1 MNQPIQM
8 TTSVASACQVI
19 RRCIQAGTYPG
30 GSWIREMTIAQ
41 MAKVSRTSVRQ
52 ALNVLAL
59 EGFVELHPNRGAMV
73 VDWNDDSLLEVFD
86 VRVML
91 ESYACE
97 LAAERATD
105 QDVETLKKHADS
117 FAELVE
123 KDHKRLRQKIT
134 QVNNDLHQQIL
145 HSCGNQRLA
154 TLLVAVV
161 QVPLV
166 HQTFARYEIE
176 DLRRSAFQHHDLV
189 QAIARKD
196 REWAKATM
204 MAHLL
209 SGKQVIFANKNQVIA
224 SPGEAKTPVTEPK
237 KSKS

>member
-1 MNQPIQM
+1 
-8 TTSVASACQVI
+8 
-19 RRCIQAGTYPG
+19 
-30 GSWIREMTIAQ
+30 
-41 MAKVSRTSVRQ
+41 
-52 ALNVLAL
+52 
-59 EGFVELHPNRGAMV
+59 MV
-73 VDWNDDSLLEVFD
+73 VDWNDDNLLEVFD

-97 LAAERATD
+97 LTAERATA

-117 FAELVE
+117 FSELVE

-176 DLRRSAFQHHDLV
+176 DLRRSASQHHDLV

-196 REWAKATM
+196 REWARATM

-209 SGKQVIFANKNQVIA
+209 SGKQVIFANKNQAIA
-224 SPGEAKTPVTEPK
+224 SIGEAKTPVTQPK

>member
-1 MNQPIQM
+1 
-8 TTSVASACQVI
+8 
-19 RRCIQAGTYPG
+19 
-30 GSWIREMTIAQ
+30 
-41 MAKVSRTSVRQ
+41 
-52 ALNVLAL
+52 
-59 EGFVELHPNRGAMV
+59 
-73 VDWNDDSLLEVFD
+73 
-86 VRVML
+86 
-91 ESYACE
+91 
-97 LAAERATD
+97 
-105 QDVETLKKHADS
+105 
-117 FAELVE
+117 
-123 KDHKRLRQKIT
+123 
-134 QVNNDLHQQIL
+134 
-145 HSCGNQRLA
+145 LA

-224 SPGEAKTPVTEPK
+224 SPGEAETPVTQPK

>member
-1 MNQPIQM
+1 
-8 TTSVASACQVI
+8 
-19 RRCIQAGTYPG
+19 
-30 GSWIREMTIAQ
+30 MTIAQ

-176 DLRRSAFQHHDLV
+176 DLRRSAIQHHDLV

-224 SPGEAKTPVTEPK
+224 SPGEAKTPVTQPK
-237 KSKS
+237 KSKL

>member
-1 MNQPIQM
+1 
-8 TTSVASACQVI
+8 
-19 RRCIQAGTYPG
+19 
-30 GSWIREMTIAQ
+30 MTIAQ

-73 VDWNDDSLLEVFD
+73 VDWNDENLLEVFD

-97 LAAERATD
+97 LAAERATAKD
-105 QDVETLKKHADS
+105 IEILKQHADS
-117 FAELVE
+117 FSELVE
-123 KDHKRLRQKIT
+123 KDHKRFLQKIT
-134 QVNNDLHQQIL
+134 LVNNELHQQIL
-145 HSCGNQRLA
+145 QSCGNQRLA

-161 QVPLV
+161 QVPMV
-166 HQTFARYEIE
+166 HQTFARYQIE
-176 DLRRSAFQHHDLV
+176 DLRRSASQHHDLV

-196 REWAKATM
+196 REWAKAIM

-209 SGKQVIFANKNQVIA
+209 SGKQVIFANKNQNDV
-224 SPGEAKTPVTEPK
+224 STGDSNPLVSKPK
-237 KSKS
+237 KLKS

>member
-19 RRCIQAGTYPG
+19 RQCIQAGSYPG

-73 VDWNDDSLLEVFD
+73 VDWNDENLLEVFD

-97 LAAERATD
+97 LAAERATAKGI
-105 QDVETLKKHADS
+105 EILKQHADS
-117 FAELVE
+117 FSELVE
-123 KDHKRLRQKIT
+123 KDHKRFLQKIT
-134 QVNNDLHQQIL
+134 LVNNELHQQIL
-145 HSCGNQRLA
+145 QSCGNQRLA

-161 QVPLV
+161 QVPMV
-166 HQTFARYEIE
+166 HQTFARYQIE
-176 DLRRSAFQHHDLV
+176 DLRRSASQHHDLV

-196 REWAKATM
+196 REWAKAIM

-209 SGKQVIFANKNQVIA
+209 SGKQVIFANKNQNDV
-224 SPGEAKTPVTEPK
+224 STGDSNPLVSKPK
-237 KSKS
+237 KLKS

>member
-1 MNQPIQM
+1 
-8 TTSVASACQVI
+8 
-19 RRCIQAGTYPG
+19 
-30 GSWIREMTIAQ
+30 MTIAEL
-41 MAKVSRTSVRQ
+41 AKVSRTSVRQ

-73 VDWNDDSLLEVFD
+73 VDWNDENLLEVFD

-97 LAAERATD
+97 LAAQRATAKD
-105 QDVETLKKHADS
+105 IEMLKQHADS
-117 FAELVE
+117 FSALVE
-123 KDHKRLRQKIT
+123 KDHQRLRQKIT
-134 QVNNDLHQQIL
+134 LVNNALHQQIL
-145 HSCGNQRLA
+145 QTCGNQRLA

-166 HQTFARYEIE
+166 HQTFARYELD
-176 DLRRSAFQHHDLV
+176 DLRRSAAQHHDLV
-189 QAIARKD
+189 QAIAQKD

-209 SGKQVIFANKNQVIA
+209 SGKQVIFASQNQTSTPSVESQVLAPKN
-224 SPGEAKTPVTEPK
+224 K
-237 KSKS
+237 KSTS

>member
-1 MNQPIQM
+1 M

-19 RRCIQAGTYPG
+19 RQCIQAGSYPG

-73 VDWNDDSLLEVFD
+73 VDWNDENLLEVFD

-97 LAAERATD
+97 LAAERATAKGI
-105 QDVETLKKHADS
+105 EILKQHADS
-117 FAELVE
+117 FSELVE
-123 KDHKRLRQKIT
+123 KDHKRFLQKIT
-134 QVNNDLHQQIL
+134 LVNNELHQQIL
-145 HSCGNQRLA
+145 QSCGNQRLA

-161 QVPLV
+161 QVPMV
-166 HQTFARYEIE
+166 HQTFARYQIE
-176 DLRRSAFQHHDLV
+176 DLRRSASQHHDLV

-196 REWAKATM
+196 REWAKAIM

-209 SGKQVIFANKNQVIA
+209 SGKQVIFANKNQNDV
-224 SPGEAKTPVTEPK
+224 STGDSNPLVSKPK
-237 KSKS
+237 KLKS

>member
-1 MNQPIQM
+1 
-8 TTSVASACQVI
+8 
-19 RRCIQAGTYPG
+19 
-30 GSWIREMTIAQ
+30 MTIAQ

-73 VDWNDDSLLEVFD
+73 VDWNDENLLEVFD

-97 LAAERATD
+97 LAADRATAKGI
-105 QDVETLKKHADS
+105 EILKQHADS
-117 FAELVE
+117 FSELVE
-123 KDHKRLRQKIT
+123 KDHKRFLQKIT
-134 QVNNDLHQQIL
+134 LVNNELHRQIL
-145 HSCGNQRLA
+145 QSCGNQRLA

-161 QVPLV
+161 QVPMV
-166 HQTFARYEIE
+166 HQTFARYQIE
-176 DLRRSAFQHHDLV
+176 DLRRSASQHHDLV

-196 REWAKATM
+196 REWAKAIM

-209 SGKQVIFANKNQVIA
+209 SGKQVIFANKNQNDV
-224 SPGEAKTPVTEPK
+224 STGDSNSLVSKPK
-237 KSKS
+237 KLKS

>member
-19 RRCIQAGTYPG
+19 RQCIQAGTYPG

-224 SPGEAKTPVTEPK
+224 SPGEAKTPVTQPK

>member
-41 MAKVSRTSVRQ
+41 IAKVSRTSVRQ

-73 VDWNDDSLLEVFD
+73 VDWNDDNLLEVFD

-97 LAAERATD
+97 LTAERATA

-117 FAELVE
+117 FSELVE

-176 DLRRSAFQHHDLV
+176 DLRRSASQHHDLV

-196 REWAKATM
+196 REWARATM

-209 SGKQVIFANKNQVIA
+209 SGKQVIFANKNQAVA
-224 SPGEAKTPVTEPK
+224 SIGEAKTPVTQPK

>member
-1 MNQPIQM
+1 
-8 TTSVASACQVI
+8 
-19 RRCIQAGTYPG
+19 
-30 GSWIREMTIAQ
+30 MTIAQ

-73 VDWNDDSLLEVFD
+73 VDWNDDNLLEVFD

-145 HSCGNQRLA
+145 YSCGNQRLA

-224 SPGEAKTPVTEPK
+224 SPGEAKTPVTQPK

>member
-1 MNQPIQM
+1 M

-19 RRCIQAGTYPG
+19 RQCIQAGSYPG

-73 VDWNDDSLLEVFD
+73 VDWNDENLLEVFD

-97 LAAERATD
+97 LAAERATAKGI
-105 QDVETLKKHADS
+105 EILKQHADS
-117 FAELVE
+117 FSELVE
-123 KDHKRLRQKIT
+123 KDHKRFLQKIT
-134 QVNNDLHQQIL
+134 LVNNELHQQIL
-145 HSCGNQRLA
+145 QSCGNQRLA

-161 QVPLV
+161 QVPMV
-166 HQTFARYEIE
+166 HQTFARYQIE
-176 DLRRSAFQHHDLV
+176 DLRRSASQHHDLV

-196 REWAKATM
+196 REWAKAIM

-209 SGKQVIFANKNQVIA
+209 SGKQAIFANKNQNDV
-224 SPGEAKTPVTEPK
+224 STGDSNPLVSKPK
-237 KSKS
+237 KLKS

>member
-19 RRCIQAGTYPG
+19 RQCIQAGTYPG

-73 VDWNDDSLLEVFD
+73 VDWNDDNLLEVFD

-196 REWAKATM
+196 REWAKAAM

-224 SPGEAKTPVTEPK
+224 SPGEAKTPVTQPK

>member
-1 MNQPIQM
+1 
-8 TTSVASACQVI
+8 
-19 RRCIQAGTYPG
+19 
-30 GSWIREMTIAQ
+30 MTIAQ

-73 VDWNDDSLLEVFD
+73 VDWNDENLLEVFD

-97 LAAERATD
+97 LAAERATAKGI
-105 QDVETLKKHADS
+105 EILKQHADS
-117 FAELVE
+117 FSELVE
-123 KDHKRLRQKIT
+123 KDHKRFLQKIT
-134 QVNNDLHQQIL
+134 LVNNELHQQIL
-145 HSCGNQRLA
+145 QSCGNQRLA

-161 QVPLV
+161 QVPMV
-166 HQTFARYEIE
+166 HQTFARYQIE
-176 DLRRSAFQHHDLV
+176 DLRRSASQHHDLV

-196 REWAKATM
+196 REWAKAIM

-209 SGKQVIFANKNQVIA
+209 SGKQVIFANKNQNDV
-224 SPGEAKTPVTEPK
+224 STGNSNPLVSKPK
-237 KSKS
+237 KLKS

>member
-8 TTSVASACQVI
+8 TTSVASACKVI
-19 RRCIQAGTYPG
+19 RQCIQAGTYPG

-52 ALNVLAL
+52 ALNMLAL

-73 VDWNDDSLLEVFD
+73 VDWNDENLLEVFD

-97 LAAERATD
+97 LAAERATA
-105 QDVETLKKHADS
+105 QDIETLKQHADS
-117 FAELVE
+117 FSELVE
-123 KDHKRLRQKIT
+123 KDHKLLRQKIT
-134 QVNNDLHQQIL
+134 LVNNELHQQIL
-145 HSCGNQRLA
+145 QSCGNQRLA
-154 TLLVAVV
+154 TLLIAVV

-166 HQTFARYEIE
+166 HQTFARYAID
-176 DLRRSAFQHHDLV
+176 DLRRSASQHHDLV

-209 SGKQVIFANKNQVIA
+209 SGKQVIFSNKNQMAI
-224 SPGEAKTPVTEPK
+224 STEDTQVLTTKGK
-237 KSKS
+237 KNKS

>member
-1 MNQPIQM
+1 
-8 TTSVASACQVI
+8 
-19 RRCIQAGTYPG
+19 
-30 GSWIREMTIAQ
+30 MTIAQ

-73 VDWNDDSLLEVFD
+73 VDWNDENLLEVFD

-97 LAAERATD
+97 LAAERATAKGI
-105 QDVETLKKHADS
+105 EILKQHADS
-117 FAELVE
+117 FSELVE
-123 KDHKRLRQKIT
+123 KDHKRFLQKIT
-134 QVNNDLHQQIL
+134 LVNNELHQQIL
-145 HSCGNQRLA
+145 QSCGNQRLA

-161 QVPLV
+161 QVPMV
-166 HQTFARYEIE
+166 HQTFARYQIE
-176 DLRRSAFQHHDLV
+176 DLRRSASQHHDLV

-196 REWAKATM
+196 REWAKAIM

-209 SGKQVIFANKNQVIA
+209 SGKQVIFANKNQNDV
-224 SPGEAKTPVTEPK
+224 STGDSNLLVSKPK
-237 KSKS
+237 KLKS

>member
-19 RRCIQAGTYPG
+19 RQCIQAGSYPG

-73 VDWNDDSLLEVFD
+73 VDWNDENLLEVFD

-97 LAAERATD
+97 LAAERATAKGI
-105 QDVETLKKHADS
+105 EILKQHADS
-117 FAELVE
+117 FSELVE
-123 KDHKRLRQKIT
+123 KDHKRFLQKIT
-134 QVNNDLHQQIL
+134 LVNNELHQQIL
-145 HSCGNQRLA
+145 QSCGNQRLA

-161 QVPLV
+161 QVPMV
-166 HQTFARYEIE
+166 HQTFARYQIE
-176 DLRRSAFQHHDLV
+176 DLRRSASQHHDLV

-196 REWAKATM
+196 REWAKAIM

-209 SGKQVIFANKNQVIA
+209 SGKQVIFANKNQNDV
-224 SPGEAKTPVTEPK
+224 STGDSNPLVSKPKTL
-237 KSKS
+237 KS

>member
-1 MNQPIQM
+1 
-8 TTSVASACQVI
+8 
-19 RRCIQAGTYPG
+19 
-30 GSWIREMTIAQ
+30 MTIAQ

-73 VDWNDDSLLEVFD
+73 VDWNDENLLEVFD

-97 LAAERATD
+97 LAAERATAKGI
-105 QDVETLKKHADS
+105 EILKQHADS
-117 FAELVE
+117 FSELVE
-123 KDHKRLRQKIT
+123 KDHKRFLQKIT
-134 QVNNDLHQQIL
+134 LVNNELHQQIL
-145 HSCGNQRLA
+145 QSCGNQRLA

-161 QVPLV
+161 QVPMV
-166 HQTFARYEIE
+166 HQTFARYQIE
-176 DLRRSAFQHHDLV
+176 DLRRSASQHHDLV

-196 REWAKATM
+196 REWAKAIM

-209 SGKQVIFANKNQVIA
+209 SGKQVIFANKNQNDV
-224 SPGEAKTPVTEPK
+224 STGDSNPLVSKPK
-237 KSKS
+237 K

>member
-1 MNQPIQM
+1 
-8 TTSVASACQVI
+8 
-19 RRCIQAGTYPG
+19 
-30 GSWIREMTIAQ
+30 MTIAQ

-73 VDWNDDSLLEVFD
+73 VDWNDENLLEVFD

-97 LAAERATD
+97 LAAERATAKGI
-105 QDVETLKKHADS
+105 EILKQHADS
-117 FAELVE
+117 FSELVE
-123 KDHKRLRQKIT
+123 KDHKRFLQKIT
-134 QVNNDLHQQIL
+134 LVNNELHQQIL
-145 HSCGNQRLA
+145 QSCGNQRLA

-161 QVPLV
+161 QVPMV
-166 HQTFARYEIE
+166 HQTFARYQIE
-176 DLRRSAFQHHDLV
+176 DLRRSASQHHDLV

-196 REWAKATM
+196 REWAKAIM

-209 SGKQVIFANKNQVIA
+209 SGKQAIFANKNQNDV
-224 SPGEAKTPVTEPK
+224 STGDSNPLVSKPK
-237 KSKS
+237 KLKS

>member
-19 RRCIQAGTYPG
+19 RQCIQAGTYPG

-73 VDWNDDSLLEVFD
+73 VDWNDDNLLEVFD

-97 LAAERATD
+97 LTAERATA

-117 FAELVE
+117 FSELVE

-224 SPGEAKTPVTEPK
+224 SPGEAKTPVTQPK

>member
-1 MNQPIQM
+1 
-8 TTSVASACQVI
+8 
-19 RRCIQAGTYPG
+19 
-30 GSWIREMTIAQ
+30 MTIAQ

-73 VDWNDDSLLEVFD
+73 VDWNDDNLLEVFD

-97 LAAERATD
+97 LTAERATA

-117 FAELVE
+117 FSELVE

-145 HSCGNQRLA
+145 H
-154 TLLVAVV
+154 
-161 QVPLV
+161 
-166 HQTFARYEIE
+166 
-176 DLRRSAFQHHDLV
+176 
-189 QAIARKD
+189 
-196 REWAKATM
+196 
-204 MAHLL
+204 
-209 SGKQVIFANKNQVIA
+209 
-224 SPGEAKTPVTEPK
+224 
-237 KSKS
+237 